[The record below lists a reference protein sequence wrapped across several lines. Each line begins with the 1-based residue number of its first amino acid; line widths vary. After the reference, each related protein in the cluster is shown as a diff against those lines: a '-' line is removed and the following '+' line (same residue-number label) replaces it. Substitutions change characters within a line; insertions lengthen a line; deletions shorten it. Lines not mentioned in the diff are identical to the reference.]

1 MGLNLQTICFIFD
14 YGTFMKKNILLALSI
29 LLLTAC
35 AEKHQYEQTVREQML
50 ADQDI
55 KDYHL
60 DPEEMTQC
68 VVDTSSKKMPG
79 LFAFEPR
86 RKPYYIGYSKM
97 LELKKSEDPKKVLTE
112 LSELFGSPQEVAKAH
127 ENYAESVFFC
137 IQSLV
142 SETEKEQKEREE
154 DLDSSS

>member
-1 MGLNLQTICFIFD
+1 
-14 YGTFMKKNILLALSI
+14 MKKNLLLALSV

-35 AEKHQYEQTVREQML
+35 AEKNQYEQTVLEQMQS
-50 ADQDI
+50 DQDI

-68 VVDTSSKKMPG
+68 VVDISSKKIPG
-79 LFAFEPR
+79 LFPFEPR

-97 LELKKSEDPKKVLTE
+97 LELKKSKDPKKVLAE

-142 SETEKEQKEREE
+142 SETEEEQKEKEE
-154 DLDSSS
+154 ENLDSPS